1 MSYASI
7 IDIHSH
13 FYPESFLKLL
23 DEEGASFGVRLR
35 TDDPRGVVIEM
46 KTGVQ
51 GPLKP
56 AFTDLDVR
64 LKEMSRLRVDV
75 HALSL
80 TRPMVYWADGLLGL
94 GLAQAMNDAISEAHR
109 LFPHRF
115 IGFAILP
122 MQEPD
127 LALQEL
133 ERAAGL
139 AGIRGVYL
147 GTNVNGRDLSHPD
160 FLPLFHRIE
169 ELRLPVFLHPMR
181 PLGPERLEPYNFY
194 NLLGFPFET
203 AVAAA
208 HLIFSGVLDRF
219 PRLTFCLPHA
229 GGALP
234 WLIGRMNRGYKIWET
249 CREAKRK
256 PSAYLRRFFYDTI
269 SHDPGTLIYLIRLV
283 GAQRVML
290 GSDYCFEIG
299 YDRPVEV
306 VTRLASLSRTDQGRI
321 LGANAARL
329 LKLT

>member
-1 MSYASI
+1 MSRAPI
-7 IDIHSH
+7 VDIHAH
-13 FYPESFLKLL
+13 YYPKPFLKLL
-23 DEEGASFGVRLR
+23 DEQGASFGVRLR
-35 TDDPRGVVIEM
+35 TDDPRGVIIEM
-46 KTGVQ
+46 KTGTQ

-56 AFTDLDVR
+56 AFIDLDIR
-64 LKEMSRLRVDV
+64 LKEMDRLKVDI

-80 TRPMVYWADGLLGL
+80 TRPMVYWADGPLGL
-94 GLAQAMNDAISEAHR
+94 GLARATNDALSEAHR
-109 LFPHRF
+109 LFPDRF

-122 MQEPD
+122 MQEPN
-127 LALQEL
+127 LAVQEL

-139 AGIRGVYL
+139 PGIRGVYL

-160 FLPLFHRIE
+160 FLPLFQRIE
-169 ELRLPVFLHPMR
+169 ELRLPVFLHPIR
-181 PLGPERLEPYNFY
+181 PLGPERLETCNFY

-234 WLIGRMNRGYKIWET
+234 WLIGRMDRGYKIWEA
-249 CREAKRK
+249 CRETKRK
-256 PSAYLRRFFYDTI
+256 PSAYLKRFFYDTI

-283 GAQRVML
+283 GSERVML

-299 YDRPVEV
+299 YERPVEV
-306 VTRLASLSRTDQGRI
+306 VTRLASLSRVEQSRI

-329 LKLT
+329 LKLG